1 MIEFLKENCR
11 TEYGVRKVD
20 EILREKTMQ
29 AYMEA
34 ALTQT
39 ELFQIKM
46 LIITLE
52 SEHDYKIEF
61 QELTEEE
68 QQDNN
73 IIKRA
78 EWRKDRFLEKFN
90 KRYNEMSLFKDILK
104 FKKVAGS
111 QQEPLHMYR
120 KLSKRV
126 VDQTIDMLEAIKDMT
141 EYDYN
146 FCFKEKEEEEK
157 YDKRNM

>member
-1 MIEFLKENCR
+1 
-11 TEYGVRKVD
+11 
-20 EILREKTMQ
+20 
-29 AYMEA
+29 
-34 ALTQT
+34 
-39 ELFQIKM
+39 
-46 LIITLE
+46 
-52 SEHDYKIEF
+52 
-61 QELTEEE
+61 
-68 QQDNN
+68 
-73 IIKRA
+73 
-78 EWRKDRFLEKFN
+78 
-90 KRYNEMSLFKDILK
+90 MSLFEDIPK

-111 QQEPLHMYR
+111 QQEPLHMYK